1 MYIYKRIYVIRSISH
16 ITLIIL
22 LIYRDKIYTYIYI
35 FGKSEV
41 NFINFSK
48 KKKLQTTRIV
58 ILYVTSRPPSFV
70 IFIHRRFPSK
80 YNRSTLYLVVIIRG
94 FVYGRLSQMWRHW
107 SRKQTRNCELN
118 RGTIASIVIR
128 PFFLLSQA
136 CN

>member
-22 LIYRDKIYTYIYI
+22 LIYRDKIYTYIYSVKVKLI
-35 FGKSEV
+35 LLTFR
-41 NFINFSK
+41 

-94 FVYGRLSQMWRHW
+94 FVYGRLSQM
-107 SRKQTRNCELN
+107 
-118 RGTIASIVIR
+118 
-128 PFFLLSQA
+128 
-136 CN
+136 

>member
-22 LIYRDKIYTYIYI
+22 LIYRDKIYTYIYSVKVKLI
-35 FGKSEV
+35 LLTFR
-41 NFINFSK
+41 

-70 IFIHRRFPSK
+70 IFIHRRFPNK

>member
-22 LIYRDKIYTYIYI
+22 LIYRDKIYTYIYSVKVKLI
-35 FGKSEV
+35 LLTFR
-41 NFINFSK
+41 
-48 KKKLQTTRIV
+48 KKKLQTIRIV